1 MSRRPPPDGPPR
13 LASVWCP
20 HWPVV
25 AAGAEP
31 DVPAAVVHANRV
43 MAASPAAFDEG
54 VRPGHRRRE
63 AQRACPSLV
72 VLPHDPARDARL
84 FEPVLRAL
92 EAVTARLEPTRPG
105 VVTFATRGPAR
116 YHGGDEPLARRI
128 VEVVADALG
137 PLLAVGGAPGVGIA
151 DGRLAVL
158 LAARRSASGRNGRG
172 HDSGGHD
179 GRGHDSGGHDGRHGG
194 GHGGHGHG
202 GRTGGPMIVP
212 AGASAAFLAPYPVGV
227 LADPE
232 VVPEL
237 DGPLAVERR
246 DLVDLL
252 GRLGLTTFGAFA
264 QLPSADVVARFGPVG
279 TQAHRQAAALDD
291 RPPAAFAPP
300 PAWAVTLEL
309 EPPTHDSGPV
319 VFAAKALADQLFAR
333 LARHGVACTEV
344 LVTVETE
351 HGERHERTWR
361 RQPAL
366 GPAAVVERVRWQLEG
381 WAAAAA
387 AAAAAPPARAVRG
400 AVIRQGVTDGVNQ
413 LASAGITL
421 LRLSPTEV
429 VPDGGRQLEFWG
441 GNVAADERAWRA
453 VARMVAHL
461 APEAVQVP
469 VWRGGRG
476 AAAPWALVP
485 AVSTDPDARARAE
498 AVRPP
503 AGAGPHPGRLPDP
516 LPAVVFAEARPAELL
531 DAAGGSVTVGGR
543 GLVSEPPVRLAVDGR
558 PSRPVTGWAGPWPV
572 EERWWDAATARRL
585 ARLHVVTDDGAAWLV
600 SREAGRWWAEA
611 AYR

>member
-137 PLLAVGGAPGVGIA
+137 PLLAVGGLPGVGIA

-158 LAARRSASGRNGRG
+158 LAARRSA
-172 HDSGGHD
+172 
-179 GRGHDSGGHDGRHGG
+179 GRHDW
-194 GHGGHGHG
+194 
-202 GRTGGPMIVP
+202 RPMIVP

-333 LARHGVACTEV
+333 LAHHGVACTEV

-366 GPAAVVERVRWQLEG
+366 GPAAMVERVRWQLEG
-381 WAAAAA
+381 WAAATVASTAA
-387 AAAAAPPARAVRG
+387 AAASAPAG
-400 AVIRQGVTDGVNQ
+400 AVSGAVVRQGVTDRVNQ

>member
-1 MSRRPPPDGPPR
+1 MSRRRPLPTGPPR

-31 DVPAAVVHANRV
+31 GVPAAVVHANRV
-43 MAASPAAFDEG
+43 MAASPAAIDEG

-72 VLPHDPARDARL
+72 VLPHDPARDSRL

-116 YHGGDEPLARRI
+116 YHGGDEPLARRMA
-128 VEVVADALG
+128 EVVADALG
-137 PLLAVGGAPGVGIA
+137 PLLAVGGPPGVGIA

-158 LAARRSASGRNGRG
+158 LAARRAAGW
-172 HDSGGHD
+172 HDS
-179 GRGHDSGGHDGRHGG
+179 G

-202 GRTGGPMIVP
+202 GSDSAPMIVP

-237 DGPLAVERR
+237 DGSLAVERR
-246 DLVDLL
+246 ELVDLL
-252 GRLGLTTFGAFA
+252 SRLGLATFGAFA
-264 QLPSADVVARFGPVG
+264 QLPSADVVARFGPAG
-279 TQAHRQAAALDD
+279 RQAHRQAAGLDD
-291 RPPAAFAPP
+291 RPPAAYAPP

-333 LARHGVACTEV
+333 LAHHGVACTEV

-381 WAAAAA
+381 WAATAAA
-387 AAAAAPPARAVRG
+387 AVAAVAPPAGAVGGAVGG
-400 AVIRQGVTDGVNQ
+400 AVIRQAVADRVDQ

-543 GLVSEPPVRLAVDGR
+543 GLVSQPPVRLAVDGR
-558 PSRPVTGWAGPWPV
+558 PSRLVTGWAGPWPV